1 MLGNFNYRF
10 AIGIMGFISTL
21 LLNPWVP
28 AIAILALAF
37 LWRAW
42 EAILLGLF
50 IDLLWLPPGHL
61 PYFTIGAIV
70 VVWIMEPIRR
80 EFLV

>member
-1 MLGNFNYRF
+1 MNSFNFRI
-10 AIGIMGFISTL
+10 AIAVMGFLSAIV
-21 LLNPWVP
+21 LNPFVP

-42 EAILLGLF
+42 EALFLGLF
-50 IDLLWLPPGHL
+50 IDLLWLPAGHI
-61 PYFTIGAIV
+61 PYFTIGAILI
-70 VVWIMEPIRR
+70 VWIMEPIRR